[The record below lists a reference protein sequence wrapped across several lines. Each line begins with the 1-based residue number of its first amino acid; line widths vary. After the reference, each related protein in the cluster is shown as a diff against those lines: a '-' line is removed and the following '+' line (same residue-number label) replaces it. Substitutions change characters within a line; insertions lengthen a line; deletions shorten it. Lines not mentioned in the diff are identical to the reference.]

1 MVDRRGLVV
10 RGRGDA
16 DSLPDQVRAWV
27 SGARVRAAPRAGFD
41 CCAAAAVPTRC
52 LMCMRLL

>member
-16 DSLPDQVRAWV
+16 DSLPDQV
-27 SGARVRAAPRAGFD
+27 GT
-41 CCAAAAVPTRC
+41 AVLSQAQYPM
-52 LMCMRLL
+52 L